1 MVRRFAGAGGA
12 VSIMSHSDYLSF
24 RKTIRKT
31 IPETRII
38 SDPLRTLAYG
48 TDASFYRL
56 VPKVVV
62 RAESESEVIKVLQ
75 TAHAM
80 GLPVTFRAA
89 GTSLSGQAITDSIL
103 LVAGTKWKKYEI
115 LDGGAKI
122 RLQPGIIGARA
133 NQYLS
138 TFGRKIGPDPASINS
153 AMIGGIAANNASG
166 MCCGTAQNSYQTV
179 DSLRIIFAD
188 GTLLDT
194 SEAADRQAF
203 ARHHG
208 EILSR
213 VSRLAADVCADAA
226 LSARIRQKF
235 KIKNTTGY
243 SLNALVDY
251 QDPFDIIVHL
261 MIGSEGTLGF
271 ISDIV
276 YNTVVEHPYKAT
288 SLIIFANT
296 QDACRS
302 VERLKATPVN
312 AVELMDRAALR
323 SVEAKKGMPGY
334 LKSLPPEATALLV
347 ETRAGSKDELQRHVS
362 AILQSLDC
370 MPLPSAGQKTA
381 SGKPS
386 SFPPMQCGATLLPV
400 QFTDNVDEYTMLWN
414 IRKGLFPAVGAV
426 RQVGTTVI
434 IEDVAFP
441 MKHLADATA
450 SLQQTFKKYHY
461 HEAIIF
467 GHALEGNLH
476 FVFTQDFNR
485 REEVE
490 RYRRF
495 MDDVCHMVVDTY
507 DGSLKAEHGTG
518 RNMAPF
524 VEMEWGAQAYALMK
538 AIKDIFDPQH
548 LLNPGVILS
557 DNPQLHIQ
565 NLKPLPPAHSI
576 IDKCIECGFCEDH
589 CPSKDLSLTPR
600 QRIVIQREIARLKA
614 TCDNPERLEALEK
627 GYRYLG
633 EQTCA
638 ADGLCA
644 VSCPVEIDTGA
655 HTKVLRSQGVALPRF
670 QTLADWA
677 ATHFDLV
684 AALLRTGLKLA
695 HLIHHTLG
703 TRAMQRLTGLARTIS
718 CNRLPAWT
726 PFMPQGINAPRMSSA
741 DSRFPRQAVYFPS
754 CINMVMGPA
763 MGDPDQRPLHQVV
776 VKVLNKAGFGVVYP
790 SRRKTFCCGTPFESK
805 GFLRQ
810 ADLKSRELEDAL
822 LTVSQGGQLPIL
834 CDTGPC
840 VYRLRQTMDSRLKI
854 YEPVEF
860 ILNFLLDHLHITPAA
875 ETIAMHITCS
885 SRKLGLEKAF
895 HQVAEILANEAV
907 FPDEVACCGWAGD
920 RGFNFPELT
929 ASALS
934 GLRSAVQQRCTSGY
948 SNSRTCEIGLTQH
961 SDIFYKSIF
970 YLLDRCSRPLGNRT
984 LP

>member
-1 MVRRFAGAGGA
+1 
-12 VSIMSHSDYLSF
+12 MSHPDYLNF

-31 IPETRII
+31 IPEARII

-62 RAESESEVIKVLQ
+62 RAESESEVISVLQ

-103 LVAGTKWKKYEI
+103 LIAGTKWKNYEI
-115 LDGGAKI
+115 LDGGARI

-133 NQYLS
+133 NQHLAPL
-138 TFGRKIGPDPASINS
+138 GRKIGPDPASINS

-179 DSLRIIFAD
+179 ESLRIIFAD

-194 SEAADRQAF
+194 SNDDHRQAF
-203 ARHHG
+203 ARHHDD
-208 EILSR
+208 ILSQ

-226 LSARIRQKF
+226 LCARIRQKF

-261 MIGSEGTLGF
+261 MIGSEGTLAF

-276 YNTVVEHPYKAT
+276 YNTVVEHPCKAT
-288 SLIIFANT
+288 ALMSFANIR
-296 QDACRS
+296 DACRS
-302 VERLKATPVN
+302 VERLKTTPVN

-334 LKSLPPEATALLV
+334 LKSLPPAATALLV
-347 ETRAGSKDELQRHVS
+347 ETRAADEAELQRHV
-362 AILQSLDC
+362 AVILQTLDC
-370 MPLPSAGQKTA
+370 MPQASNDQKTA
-381 SGKPS
+381 SGKS
-386 SFPPMQCGATLLPV
+386 ASFPPMECAATILPV
-400 QFTDNVDEYTMLWN
+400 QFTDNVEEYTGLWN

-441 MKHLADATA
+441 VNHLADATA
-450 SLQQTFKKYHY
+450 SLQQLFKKYHY

-476 FVFTQDFNR
+476 FVFTQDFSR
-485 REEVE
+485 REEVD

-538 AIKDIFDPQH
+538 AIKDIFDPRH

-557 DNPQLHIQ
+557 NNPQLHIQ

-614 TCDNPERLEALEK
+614 TCDNPRRLEDLEK

-655 HTKVLRSQGVALPRF
+655 HTKVLRSQDVASPRF
-670 QTLADWA
+670 QAAADWTA
-677 ATHFDLV
+677 AHFDLV
-684 AALLRTGLKLA
+684 AAMLRTGLKLTG
-695 HLIHHTLG
+695 LIHRTLG
-703 TRAMQRLTGLARTIS
+703 TRAMRQLTGLARALSGT
-718 CNRLPAWT
+718 RLPAWT
-726 PFMPQGINAPRMSSA
+726 PFMPQGINTPRIPLA
-741 DSRFPRQAVYFPS
+741 DCRFSRQAVYVPS
-754 CINMVMGPA
+754 CINTVMGPA
-763 MGDPDQRPLHQVV
+763 MGDPDQRPLHQVI
-776 VKVLNKAGFGVVYP
+776 VKVLYKAGFGVVYP
-790 SRRKTFCCGTPFESK
+790 SGR
-805 GFLRQ
+805 
-810 ADLKSRELEDAL
+810 
-822 LTVSQGGQLPIL
+822 
-834 CDTGPC
+834 
-840 VYRLRQTMDSRLKI
+840 
-854 YEPVEF
+854 
-860 ILNFLLDHLHITPAA
+860 
-875 ETIAMHITCS
+875 
-885 SRKLGLEKAF
+885 
-895 HQVAEILANEAV
+895 
-907 FPDEVACCGWAGD
+907 
-920 RGFNFPELT
+920 
-929 ASALS
+929 
-934 GLRSAVQQRCTSGY
+934 
-948 SNSRTCEIGLTQH
+948 
-961 SDIFYKSIF
+961 
-970 YLLDRCSRPLGNRT
+970 
-984 LP
+984 

>member
-1 MVRRFAGAGGA
+1 MP
-12 VSIMSHSDYLSF
+12 HPDYLSF
-24 RKTIRKT
+24 RQTIRKT
-31 IPETRII
+31 LPETRII

-56 VPKVVV
+56 VPEVVIK
-62 RAESESEVIKVLQ
+62 AECESEVIKVLQ

-80 GLPVTFRAA
+80 RLPVTFRAA
-89 GTSLSGQAITDSIL
+89 GTSLSGQAVTDSIL
-103 LVAGTKWKKYEI
+103 LIAGTKWKKYEI

-122 RLQPGIIGARA
+122 RLQPGVIGARA
-133 NQYLS
+133 NQYLAA
-138 TFGRKIGPDPASINS
+138 FGRKIGPDPASINS

-166 MCCGTAQNSYQTV
+166 MCCGTAQNSYRTV

-194 SEAADRQAF
+194 SDAADRQDF

-213 VSRLAADVCADAA
+213 VSRLAADVRADAA
-226 LSARIRQKF
+226 LCARIRQKF

-251 QDPFDIIVHL
+251 QDPFDLIVHL

-276 YNTVVEHPYKAT
+276 YHTVVEHPYKAT
-288 SLIIFANT
+288 ALMVFANIR
-296 QDACRS
+296 DACRS
-302 VERLKATPVN
+302 VELLKTTPVN

-323 SVEAKKGMPGY
+323 SVEVKKGMPGY

-347 ETRAGSKDELQRHVS
+347 ETRAADEDELQRHV
-362 AILQSLDC
+362 AVILDILDC
-370 MPLPSAGQKTA
+370 MPTTPTDSKTA
-381 SGKPS
+381 AGESS

-400 QFTDNVDEYTMLWN
+400 QFTDNVEEYTGLWN

-426 RQVGTTVI
+426 REVGTTVI

-441 MKHLADATA
+441 IKHLAHATA
-450 SLQQTFKKYHY
+450 SLQQAFKKYRY

-476 FVFTQDFNR
+476 FVFTQDFSR
-485 REEVE
+485 REEVD

-495 MDDVCHMVVDTY
+495 MDDVCHMVVHAY

-524 VEMEWGAQAYALMK
+524 VEMEWGAQAYGLMK
-538 AIKDIFDPQH
+538 AVKDIFDPLH

-576 IDKCIECGFCEDH
+576 IDKCTECGFCEAH
-589 CPSKDLSLTPR
+589 CPSRDLSLTPR
-600 QRIVIQREIARLKA
+600 HRIVIQREIARLKA
-614 TCDNPERLEALEK
+614 TCDNPKRLEALEK

-655 HTKVLRSQGVALPRF
+655 HTKVLRSQNVAQPRC
-670 QTLADWA
+670 QAPADWTA
-677 ATHFDLV
+677 AHFDLV
-684 AALLRTGLKLA
+684 AAMLRTGLKLT
-695 HLIHHTLG
+695 HLIHRALG
-703 TRAMQRLTGLARTIS
+703 TRAMQQVTGLARTLS
-718 CNRLPAWT
+718 GNRIPAWT
-726 PFMPQGINAPRMSSA
+726 PFMPRGIDAPRMPSPDVRYA
-741 DSRFPRQAVYFPS
+741 RQAVYFPS
-754 CINMVMGPA
+754 CINTVMGPA
-763 MGDPDQRPLHQVV
+763 MGDPDQRPLHRVV
-776 VKVLNKAGFGVVYP
+776 VEVLHKAGFGVVYP

-810 ADLKSRELEDAL
+810 AELKSRELEEAL
-822 LTVSQGGQLPIL
+822 LTASRGGRLPIL

-860 ILNFLLDHLHITPAA
+860 ILNFLADHLHVTPVP

-895 HQVAEILANEAV
+895 RRVAEMLADEAV

-934 GLRSAVQQRCTSGY
+934 GLGPAVRQRCTSGY
-948 SNSRTCEIGLTQH
+948 SNSRTCEIGLTRH
-961 SDIFYKSIF
+961 SGIYYKSIF
-970 YLLDRCSRPLGNRT
+970 YLLDRCSRPKGNRA
-984 LP
+984 PP